1 MCSCSPSFFF
11 SLPLIFTLLAAGISP
26 CHYLKTLMFSFQRN
40 QSPLFFISRS
50 SSFSLIHVSLDIKIQ
65 SKKRRFDSV
74 VIFFSVSKLLGGYAI
89 SYRMNLLKTLKR
101 DSIIQQVT
109 FANKIFRLSGTFG
122 NSVKR
127 KVFLLNLARFSLI
140 SPF

>member
-1 MCSCSPSFFF
+1 M
-11 SLPLIFTLLAAGISP
+11 
-26 CHYLKTLMFSFQRN
+26 
-40 QSPLFFISRS
+40 LF
-50 SSFSLIHVSLDIKIQ
+50 
-65 SKKRRFDSV
+65 
-74 VIFFSVSKLLGGYAI
+74 FFSVSKLLGGYAI